1 MILTQE
7 NIQKAVNLGALTN
20 KQKAV
25 LRECFGS
32 HWQATKGWQTQL
44 IGRYMSGLQYARL
57 CAFKKYKPQPE
68 QTPELPQLRTLTPE
82 AEINAIYLQNRSEFE

>member
-1 MILTQE
+1 MILTLE
-7 NIQKAVNLGALTN
+7 AIQKTVNLGALTN

-44 IGRYMSGLQYARL
+44 VGRYMSGLQYARL
-57 CAFKKYKPQPE
+57 CALKKYKPQPE
-68 QTPELPQLRTLTPE
+68 QTPELPQFRAESPE
-82 AEINAIYLQNRSEFE
+82 AEINAIYLANRSEFE